1 MIYLDGSI
9 IKSDR
14 NKAYALLRQAAEQGH
29 IQSKTYLISDKLMSS
44 AAVSAKAVGD
54 IIDIVTDNRLYPL
67 FGNG

>member
-14 NKAYALLRQAAEQGH
+14 NKAYASLRQAAEQGY
-29 IQSKTYLISDKLMSS
+29 IQSKTYLISDKLMSG

-54 IIDIVTDNRLYPL
+54 IIDIVTGNR
-67 FGNG
+67 